1 MVNAKM
7 QMERVLFEIKLDQAK
22 DKLQKTWDKYGVT
35 NAQVLQAGKEVDL
48 LLNEYLRVKK
58 SKTTL

>member
-1 MVNAKM
+1 M